1 MESFQKLSSVF
12 LRTVKKFQHDYA
24 SFLEQ
29 YSKAFENVTDQNN
42 QKISEFTAENKEAI
56 NSLQSELENRLNQ
69 LDIMEENCKKRLDK
83 IQSDFDE
90 NISICNSRS
99 ENLKKEISIM
109 IIVFVIGILC
119 SLISYILTKQLLL
132 LIVFILL
139 TIGFEFIYINRY
151 KSLEEKQ
158 KRDIENEFISVV
170 SFFKIYLKNGMNV
183 YTSLK
188 EVSSFVSIKLKERFD
203 QLIIDIDEDK
213 SVEPFIKF
221 AKKFNTLIIE
231 QMMISIYQ
239 MVDEGINSPYF
250 NQFETILS
258 SLSNEMHQKN
268 LYTKETSLSNCCAS
282 ALIGAA
288 ILIVLITLGVVS
300 VIGEMINGL

>member
-1 MESFQKLSSVF
+1 M
-12 LRTVKKFQHDYA
+12 KKIKDRI
-24 SFLEQ
+24 
-29 YSKAFENVTDQNN
+29 
-42 QKISEFTAENKEAI
+42 IS
-56 NSLQSELENRLNQ
+56 LGL
-69 LDIMEENCKKRLDK
+69 
-83 IQSDFDE
+83 
-90 NISICNSRS
+90 
-99 ENLKKEISIM
+99 NLKKEISIM
-109 IIVFVIGILC
+109 IIVFSVGILC
-119 SLISYILTKQLLL
+119 SLISYILTKQILL
-132 LIVFILL
+132 LIVLILL

-188 EVSSFVSIKLKERFD
+188 EVSSFVSVKLKERFD

-268 LYTKETSLSNCCAS
+268 LYTKETALSNCCAS

>member
-1 MESFQKLSSVF
+1 M
-12 LRTVKKFQHDYA
+12 KKIKDRI
-24 SFLEQ
+24 
-29 YSKAFENVTDQNN
+29 
-42 QKISEFTAENKEAI
+42 IS
-56 NSLQSELENRLNQ
+56 LGL
-69 LDIMEENCKKRLDK
+69 
-83 IQSDFDE
+83 
-90 NISICNSRS
+90 
-99 ENLKKEISIM
+99 NLKKEISIM

-139 TIGFEFIYINRY
+139 TIGFEIIYINRY

>member
-1 MESFQKLSSVF
+1 M
-12 LRTVKKFQHDYA
+12 KKIKDRI
-24 SFLEQ
+24 
-29 YSKAFENVTDQNN
+29 
-42 QKISEFTAENKEAI
+42 IS
-56 NSLQSELENRLNQ
+56 LGL
-69 LDIMEENCKKRLDK
+69 
-83 IQSDFDE
+83 
-90 NISICNSRS
+90 
-99 ENLKKEISIM
+99 NLKKEISIM

-139 TIGFEFIYINRY
+139 TIGFEIIYINRY

-188 EVSSFVSIKLKERFD
+188 EVSSFVSVKLKERFD

-231 QMMISIYQ
+231 YKIQH
-239 MVDEGINSPYF
+239 
-250 NQFETILS
+250 L
-258 SLSNEMHQKN
+258 K
-268 LYTKETSLSNCCAS
+268 C
-282 ALIGAA
+282 
-288 ILIVLITLGVVS
+288 
-300 VIGEMINGL
+300 